1 MGTSG
6 DAMGRDSTNPF
17 VLWGNL
23 LLDDPGAGL
32 DDLLSGRGAR
42 GAQQRAEPEDFLAA
56 LLAHPVWAGATRE
69 RLIKGLDGALL
80 NWLKE
85 RFKWSLSDIGTFG
98 TRAYAAQISDALTVA
113 TRLPLPDTAQDLIH
127 DQATWDNWFRGLRWP
142 GDIDLLRQFN
152 LVLARRQTD
161 ARFVS
166 RWFAT
171 CDDAS
176 WGSPHWRTDL
186 NTGLLGLRKLPET
199 TGTEPERRV
208 AAALARFGAL
218 ALERGMD
225 PRKVET
231 TIRRRAAALT
241 VLYPRHERHWQ
252 EVWGRVLE
260 NPPSSVQKDASAML
274 ARWLGHEPTRGGAGD
289 VRPPGGRQR
298 VADHVAV
305 HRAPLPDA
313 ERRHQIAGKIN
324 RAQSLYD
331 GLWKEV
337 QTLIRDH
344 WGYASVSGEA
354 HYAVRTT
361 HNLYDRILRFQS
373 AKAYLAEMHVRTLQA
388 IEAEPGDPYTWDLW
402 AKVLSV
408 LGQDEASLSVRWE
421 SARRFPENCVLRNSL
436 AEALRDHGRMPLAEH
451 LLRETM
457 RDFPND
463 EACRGILAGLLIST
477 ERKSDAEHLLRE
489 TMRDF
494 PNNEVCR
501 GMLAGLLISTER
513 KSDAEHL
520 LRETMRDFPNN
531 EACRGILAG
540 LLISTERKSDAE
552 HLLRE
557 TMRDFPNNEVC
568 RGILAGLLIS
578 TGRRAE
584 AEDLLRE
591 AIRNFPKNEVFR
603 NMLDELSSTTERHED
618 RGAETDAA
626 TKGRL
631 AAPGQAEEQEIEGD
645 SGGMDSAIRTY
656 LGRLMDQVP
665 LLEAYFAPSAS
676 ASDAGAMLET
686 PSPETALP
694 SELALVAAHRAGRM
708 EGSGR
713 EYLETWVKAC
723 PSSYSARLLLAWRGR
738 EGNGLDSAAMS
749 GISADF
755 PENRHWNKWLCY
767 GFASGE
773 ERGKLRREAMNGG
786 DGNGKTS
793 WRGRLSAVYPD
804 LQTEGESNEDGMSHD
819 PAAMK
824 RLLEDVAFAG
834 ADRTVPSIP
843 IP

>member
-1 MGTSG
+1 
-6 DAMGRDSTNPF
+6 MGRDSTNPF
-17 VLWGNL
+17 VLWGKL

-69 RLIKGLDGALL
+69 RLIRRLDRALL
-80 NWLKE
+80 NWLKAG
-85 RFKWSLSDIGTFG
+85 FDWSLSDIGTFG
-98 TRAYAAQISDALTVA
+98 TRAYTAQMSDALTVA
-113 TRLPLPDTAQDLIH
+113 ARLPLTDTAQDLIH
-127 DQATWDNWFRGLRWP
+127 DQATWDNRFRGLRWP

-152 LVLARRQTD
+152 LVLARHQTD

-186 NTGLLGLRKLPET
+186 NTGLLGLRKLPVT
-199 TGTEPERRV
+199 DGTEPERRV

-225 PRKVET
+225 SVEVET

-241 VLYPRHERHWQ
+241 VLYPRHEGHW
-252 EVWGRVLE
+252 EDVWGRVLE
-260 NPPSSVQKDASAML
+260 DPPSSIPEDASAML
-274 ARWLGHEPTRGGAGD
+274 ARWLGHVPTRGGAGD
-289 VRPPGGRQR
+289 VRQPGGRQR
-298 VADHVAV
+298 VAERVAV

-313 ERRHQIAGKIN
+313 ERLRRIVGKIR
-324 RAQSLYD
+324 RAQSLHEE
-331 GLWKEV
+331 LWKEV

-354 HYAVRTT
+354 YYAVRTT

-373 AKAYLAEMHVRTLQA
+373 ARAYLAEMHVRTLQA
-388 IEAEPGDPYTWDLW
+388 IEAEPGNPYTWDLW

-421 SARRFPENCVLRNSL
+421 SARRFPEDCVLRSSL

-457 RDFPND
+457 RDFPNN
-463 EACRGILAGLLIST
+463 EACRNILAGLLIST

-489 TMRDF
+489 TIRDF
-494 PNNEVCR
+494 PKGEVCR
-501 GMLAGLLISTER
+501 
-513 KSDAEHL
+513 
-520 LRETMRDFPNN
+520 N
-531 EACRGILAG
+531 ILA
-540 LLISTERKSDAE
+540 R
-552 HLLRE
+552 
-557 TMRDFPNNEVC
+557 
-568 RGILAGLLIS
+568 LLIS

-591 AIRNFPKNEVFR
+591 AIRNFPDDEVFR
-603 NMLDELSSTTERHED
+603 NMLDELSSTTELQED
-618 RGAETDAA
+618 RGAEINVA
-626 TKGRL
+626 TEGRL

-645 SGGMDSAIRTY
+645 SGGIGLAISAY
-656 LGRLMDQVP
+656 LDQLTNQVP

-676 ASDAGAMLET
+676 ASDAGALLET

-713 EYLETWVKAC
+713 EYLETWVKAR
-723 PSSYSARLLLAWRGR
+723 PSSYSARLLLAWRGG
-738 EGNGLDSAAMS
+738 EGNGLDSTAMS

-755 PENRHWNKWLCY
+755 PENRHWNKWLYY

-773 ERGKLRREAMNGG
+773 ERGELRREAMNGG
-786 DGNGKTS
+786 GGNGGTS

>member
-6 DAMGRDSTNPF
+6 DAMGRDSTNPRDSISPF

-42 GAQQRAEPEDFLAA
+42 GAQQRAEPEDFLAD
-56 LLAHPVWAGATRE
+56 LLARPVWAGVRRE
-69 RLIKGLDGALL
+69 RLIRRLDEALL

-85 RFKWSLSDIGTFG
+85 RFDWSLSDIDTFG
-98 TRAYAAQISDALTVA
+98 TRAYAAQMSDALTVA
-113 TRLPLPDTAQDLIH
+113 ARLPLADTAQDLIH
-127 DQATWDNWFRGLRWP
+127 DQAIWDNRFRGLRWP

-152 LVLARRQTD
+152 LVLARHQTD
-161 ARFVS
+161 TRFVS

-171 CDDAS
+171 CDDAA

-186 NTGLLGLRKLPET
+186 STGLLGLRKLPET
-199 TGTEPERRV
+199 ADTEPERRV

-218 ALERGMD
+218 ALERGMNSLE
-225 PRKVET
+225 VEA
-231 TIRRRAAALT
+231 TIRRRASALT
-241 VLYPRHERHWQ
+241 VLYPRHEGHWQ
-252 EVWGRVLE
+252 DIWGRVLE
-260 NPPSSVQKDASAML
+260 GLPSSTPEDAPAML
-274 ARWLGHEPTRGGAGD
+274 AHWLGHVPTRGGAGD
-289 VRPPGGRQR
+289 VRPPEGRQR
-298 VADHVAV
+298 VADRAPV

-313 ERRHQIAGKIN
+313 ERLRRIAGKMN
-324 RAQSLYD
+324 RVQFLND
-331 GLWKEV
+331 KLWEET
-337 QTLIRDH
+337 QTLIREH
-344 WGYASVSGEA
+344 WLYASVSGETY
-354 HYAVRTT
+354 YAVRTT
-361 HNLYDRILRFQS
+361 HNLYDRILRLRP
-373 AKAYLAEMHVRTLQA
+373 ARACLAEMHVRILQA
-388 IEAEPGDPYTWDLW
+388 IEAVPGNSYIWDLW

-408 LGQDEASLSVRWE
+408 LCQDEASLSVRWE
-421 SARRFPENCVLRNSL
+421 SARRFPEDCVLRSSL
-436 AEALRDHGRMPLAEH
+436 AEALREHHRMPLAEH

-463 EACRGILAGLLIST
+463 EVCRDILA
-477 ERKSDAEHLLRE
+477 R
-489 TMRDF
+489 
-494 PNNEVCR
+494 
-501 GMLAGLLISTER
+501 
-513 KSDAEHL
+513 
-520 LRETMRDFPNN
+520 
-531 EACRGILAG
+531 
-540 LLISTERKSDAE
+540 
-552 HLLRE
+552 
-557 TMRDFPNNEVC
+557 
-568 RGILAGLLIS
+568 LLIS

-708 EGSGR
+708 EGSWR
-713 EYLETWVKAC
+713 EYLETWVKAR

-738 EGNGLDSAAMS
+738 EGNGLDSTAMS

-773 ERGKLRREAMNGG
+773 ERGELRREAMNGG
-786 DGNGKTS
+786 DGNGGTS
-793 WRGRLSAVYPD
+793 WWGRLSAVYPD

-819 PAAMK
+819 PAAMR

-843 IP
+843 LP

>member
-1 MGTSG
+1 MGTFG
-6 DAMGRDSTNPF
+6 DAMGRDSTTPRDSTNPF

-32 DDLLSGRGAR
+32 DDLLSGRRAR

-69 RLIKGLDGALL
+69 RLIKGLDRALL
-80 NWLKE
+80 NWLKA

-98 TRAYAAQISDALTVA
+98 TRAYAAQMSDALTVA
-113 TRLPLPDTAQDLIH
+113 ARLPLTDTAQDLID
-127 DQATWDNWFRGLRWP
+127 DQATWDNRFRSLRWP

-152 LVLARRQTD
+152 LVLARHQADT
-161 ARFVS
+161 RFVS

-171 CDDAS
+171 CDDAA
-176 WGSPHWRTDL
+176 WGNPHWRTDL

-199 TGTEPERRV
+199 ADTEPERRV

-218 ALERGMD
+218 ALKRGMNSLE
-225 PRKVET
+225 VEA

-241 VLYPRHERHWQ
+241 VLYPRHEGHWQ
-252 EVWGRVLE
+252 NVWGRVLE
-260 NPPSSVQKDASAML
+260 GLPSSPPEDASAML
-274 ARWLGHEPTRGGAGD
+274 ARWLGHVPTRGGAGD

-298 VADHVAV
+298 VADRAPI
-305 HRAPLPDA
+305 HRASLPDA
-313 ERRHQIAGKIN
+313 ERRHRIEGKIQ

-331 GLWKEV
+331 RLWKETR
-337 QTLIRDH
+337 TLIREH
-344 WGYASVSGEA
+344 WLYASVSGETY
-354 HYAVRTT
+354 YAVRTT
-361 HNLYDRILRFQS
+361 HYLYDRILQLRP
-373 AKAYLAEMHVRTLQA
+373 ARACLVEMHVWTLQA
-388 IEAEPGDPYTWDLW
+388 IEAEPGNPYIWDLW

-408 LGQDEASLSVRWE
+408 LGRDEDSLSVRWE
-421 SARRFPENCVLRNSL
+421 SARRFPENCVLRSSL

-457 RDFPND
+457 RDFPNN
-463 EACRGILAGLLIST
+463 EACRNILAGLLIST

-494 PNNEVCR
+494 PN
-501 GMLAGLLISTER
+501 
-513 KSDAEHL
+513 D
-520 LRETMRDFPNN
+520 
-531 EACRGILAG
+531 
-540 LLISTERKSDAE
+540 
-552 HLLRE
+552 
-557 TMRDFPNNEVC
+557 EVC
-568 RGILAGLLIS
+568 RGILARLLIS

-618 RGAETDAA
+618 RGAEIDAA
-626 TKGRL
+626 TEGRL

-645 SGGMDSAIRTY
+645 SGGIGLAIRTY
-656 LGRLMDQVP
+656 LGRLTNQVP

-676 ASDAGAMLET
+676 AGDAGALLET

-713 EYLETWVKAC
+713 EYLETWVKAR
-723 PSSYSARLLLAWRGR
+723 PLSYSARLLLAWRGG

-755 PENRHWNKWLCY
+755 PENHHWNKWLCY
-767 GFASGE
+767 GFVSGE

-786 DGNGKTS
+786 DGNGETS

>member
-1 MGTSG
+1 MDTSG

-17 VLWGNL
+17 VSWGKL

-32 DDLLSGRGAR
+32 DDLLSGRRAR

-56 LLAHPVWAGATRE
+56 LLAHPVWQEERA
-69 RLIKGLDGALL
+69 RLIKGLDTALL

-85 RFKWSLSDIGTFG
+85 RFDWSLSDIGTFG

-152 LVLARRQTD
+152 LVLARHQAD

-171 CDDAS
+171 CDDAA

-252 EVWGRVLE
+252 DVWGRVLE
-260 NPPSSVQKDASAML
+260 DLSSSSPEDASAVP
-274 ARWLGHEPTRGGAGD
+274 AHWLGHVPTRGDAGD

-298 VADHVAV
+298 VADRVAV
-305 HRAPLPDA
+305 YRAPLPDA
-313 ERRHQIAGKIN
+313 ERRRRIARKMD

-331 GLWKEV
+331 RLWKETR
-337 QTLIRDH
+337 TLIREH
-344 WGYASVSGEA
+344 WLYASVSGETY
-354 HYAVRTT
+354 YAVRTT
-361 HNLYDRILRFQS
+361 HYLYDRILQLRP
-373 AKAYLAEMHVRTLQA
+373 ARACLAEMHVWTLQA
-388 IEAEPGDPYTWDLW
+388 IEAEPGNPYIWDLW

-408 LGQDEASLSVRWE
+408 LGRDEASLSVRWE
-421 SARRFPENCVLRNSL
+421 SARRFPEDCVLRSSL

-457 RDFPND
+457 RDFPNN
-463 EACRGILAGLLIST
+463 EACRNILAGLLIST

-501 GMLAGLLISTER
+501 
-513 KSDAEHL
+513 
-520 LRETMRDFPNN
+520 N
-531 EACRGILAG
+531 ILAG
-540 LLISTERKSDAE
+540 LLISTERKSNAE

-557 TMRDFPNNEVC
+557 TIRDFPKGEVC
-568 RGILAGLLIS
+568 RNILARLLIS
-578 TGRRAE
+578 TGRRTE

-591 AIRNFPKNEVFR
+591 AIRNFPDDEVFR
-603 NMLDELSSTTERHED
+603 NMLDELSSRTGRQRDH
-618 RGAETDAA
+618 GAETDAA
-626 TKGRL
+626 TEGRL
-631 AAPGQAEEQEIEGD
+631 AAPGQTEEQEIEGD
-645 SGGMDSAIRTY
+645 SGGIESAIRTY
-656 LGRLMDQVP
+656 LGRLTNQVP

-676 ASDAGAMLET
+676 AGDAGALSGT
-686 PSPETALP
+686 PSPETAP
-694 SELALVAAHRAGRM
+694 HSELALVVAHRAGRM

-713 EYLETWVKAC
+713 EYLDTWARTR
-723 PSSYSARLLLAWRGR
+723 PSSYSARLLLAWQGQ

-749 GISADF
+749 RITTDF
-755 PENRHWNKWLCY
+755 PENRDWNKWLCY

-773 ERGKLRREAMNGG
+773 ERDKLRREAMNGG
-786 DGNGKTS
+786 DGNGETS
-793 WRGRLSAVYPD
+793 WWGRLSAIYPD

-819 PAAMK
+819 PDAMK
-824 RLLEDVAFAG
+824 RLLEDIAFAG

-843 IP
+843 LP

>member
-1 MGTSG
+1 MGTFG
-6 DAMGRDSTNPF
+6 DAMGRDSTPPRDSINPF

-56 LLAHPVWAGATRE
+56 LLAHPVWAGETRE

-80 NWLKE
+80 NWLKA
-85 RFKWSLSDIGTFG
+85 RFDWSLSDIGTFG
-98 TRAYAAQISDALTVA
+98 TRAYAAQMSDALTVA
-113 TRLPLPDTAQDLIH
+113 ARLPLTETAQDLIH
-127 DQATWDNWFRGLRWP
+127 DQATWDNRFRGLRWP

-152 LVLARRQTD
+152 LVLARHQAD

-171 CDDAS
+171 CDDAA

-218 ALERGMD
+218 ALERGMNSLE
-225 PRKVET
+225 VGA

-241 VLYPRHERHWQ
+241 VLYPRHEGHWQ
-252 EVWGRVLE
+252 DVWGRVLE
-260 NPPSSVQKDASAML
+260 DPPSSIPEDASAML
-274 ARWLGHEPTRGGAGD
+274 ARWLGHVPTRGGAGG

-298 VADHVAV
+298 VADRVAV

-313 ERRHQIAGKIN
+313 ERHRRIAGKIR
-324 RAQSLYD
+324 RAQSLHEE
-331 GLWKEV
+331 LWKEV

-361 HNLYDRILRFQS
+361 HNLYDRILRFQP
-373 AKAYLAEMHVRTLQA
+373 ARAYLAEMHVQTLQA
-388 IEAEPGDPYTWDLW
+388 IEAVPGNSYIWDLW
-402 AKVLSV
+402 AKVLSAS
-408 LGQDEASLSVRWE
+408 GRDESSLSVRWE
-421 SARRFPENCVLRNSL
+421 SARRFPENCVLRCSL

-463 EACRGILAGLLIST
+463 E
-477 ERKSDAEHLLRE
+477 
-489 TMRDF
+489 
-494 PNNEVCR
+494 
-501 GMLAGLLISTER
+501 
-513 KSDAEHL
+513 
-520 LRETMRDFPNN
+520 
-531 EACRGILAG
+531 
-540 LLISTERKSDAE
+540 
-552 HLLRE
+552 
-557 TMRDFPNNEVC
+557 VC
-568 RGILAGLLIS
+568 RGILARLLIS
-578 TGRRAE
+578 TGRRTE
-584 AEDLLRE
+584 AEDLLRK
-591 AIRNFPKNEVFR
+591 AIRNFPNNEVFLK
-603 NMLDELSSTTERHED
+603 MLVELSSPTERQED
-618 RGAETDAA
+618 RGAEIDAA
-626 TKGRL
+626 TEGRL
-631 AAPGQAEEQEIEGD
+631 AAPGQAEEQEIGGD
-645 SGGMDSAIRTY
+645 GGGMESAIRTY
-656 LGRLMDQVP
+656 LGRLMNQVP
-665 LLEAYFAPSAS
+665 LLAAYFAPSAS
-676 ASDAGAMLET
+676 ASAAGAMLET
-686 PSPETALP
+686 PSLETALP

-713 EYLETWVKAC
+713 EYLETWVKAR
-723 PSSYSARLLLAWRGR
+723 PLSYSARLLLAWRGG
-738 EGNGLDSAAMS
+738 EGNGLDDAVMS

-767 GFASGE
+767 GFVSGE

-793 WRGRLSAVYPD
+793 WRERLSAVYPD
-804 LQTEGESNEDGMSHD
+804 LQTEGESNGDGMSHD
-819 PAAMK
+819 PVAMK

>member
-1 MGTSG
+1 MDTSG

-17 VLWGNL
+17 VSWGKL

-32 DDLLSGRGAR
+32 DDLLSGRRAR

-56 LLAHPVWAGATRE
+56 LLAHPVWQEERA
-69 RLIKGLDGALL
+69 RLIKGLDTALL
-80 NWLKE
+80 NWLKA
-85 RFKWSLSDIGTFG
+85 RFDWSLSDIGTFG

-152 LVLARRQTD
+152 LVLARHQAD

-171 CDDAS
+171 CDDAA

-208 AAALARFGAL
+208 AAALVRFGAL

-252 EVWGRVLE
+252 DVWGRVLE
-260 NPPSSVQKDASAML
+260 DLSSSSPEDASAVP
-274 ARWLGHEPTRGGAGD
+274 AHWLGHVPTRGDAGD

-298 VADHVAV
+298 VADRAPI
-305 HRAPLPDA
+305 HRASLPDA
-313 ERRHQIAGKIN
+313 ERLRRIERN
-324 RAQSLYD
+324 MDRAQSLYD
-331 GLWKEV
+331 RLWKET
-337 QTLIRDH
+337 QTLIREH
-344 WGYASVSGEA
+344 WLYASVSGETY
-354 HYAVRTT
+354 YAVRTT
-361 HNLYDRILRFQS
+361 HNLYDRILRLRP
-373 AKAYLAEMHVRTLQA
+373 ARACLAEMHVQTLQA
-388 IEAEPGDPYTWDLW
+388 IEAVPGNSYIWDLW
-402 AKVLSV
+402 AKVLSAS
-408 LGQDEASLSVRWE
+408 GRDEASLSVRWE
-421 SARRFPENCVLRNSL
+421 SARRFPENCVLRSAL
-436 AEALRDHGRMPLAEH
+436 AEALREHRRIPLAEH

-463 EACRGILAGLLIST
+463 EVCRRILA
-477 ERKSDAEHLLRE
+477 R
-489 TMRDF
+489 
-494 PNNEVCR
+494 
-501 GMLAGLLISTER
+501 
-513 KSDAEHL
+513 
-520 LRETMRDFPNN
+520 
-531 EACRGILAG
+531 
-540 LLISTERKSDAE
+540 
-552 HLLRE
+552 
-557 TMRDFPNNEVC
+557 
-568 RGILAGLLIS
+568 LLIS
-578 TGRRAE
+578 TGRRTD
-584 AEDLLRE
+584 AEDLIRE
-591 AIRNFPKNEVFR
+591 AIRNFPNNEVFR
-603 NMLDELSSTTERHED
+603 NMLGELSSPTERQEN
-618 RGAETDAA
+618 RGVEIDAA
-626 TKGRL
+626 TEGRL

-676 ASDAGAMLET
+676 ASDAGALPGT
-686 PSPETALP
+686 PSPEMAPHL
-694 SELALVAAHRAGRM
+694 ELALVAAHRAGRM

-713 EYLETWVKAC
+713 EYLETWVKAR
-723 PSSYSARLLLAWRGR
+723 PLSYSARLLLAWRGR
-738 EGNGLDSAAMS
+738 EGNGLDNAAMS

-755 PENRHWNKWLCY
+755 PENHHWNKWLCY
-767 GFASGE
+767 GFVSGE

-804 LQTEGESNEDGMSHD
+804 LQTEGESNEDGMSYD
-819 PAAMK
+819 PVAMK

>member
-1 MGTSG
+1 MDTSR
-6 DAMGRDSTNPF
+6 DAMGRDSTNPRDSINPF

-69 RLIKGLDGALL
+69 RLIRRLDGALL
-80 NWLKE
+80 NWLKA
-85 RFKWSLSDIGTFG
+85 RFDWSLSDIGTFG
-98 TRAYAAQISDALTVA
+98 TRAYTAQMSDALTVA
-113 TRLPLPDTAQDLIH
+113 ARLPLTDTAQDLIH
-127 DQATWDNWFRGLRWP
+127 DQATWDNRFRGLRWP

-152 LVLARRQTD
+152 LVLARHQAD

-171 CDDAS
+171 CDDAA

-225 PRKVET
+225 SLEVGA

-241 VLYPRHERHWQ
+241 VLYPRHEGHWQ
-252 EVWGRVLE
+252 DVWGRVLE
-260 NPPSSVQKDASAML
+260 DLPSSIRKNTSAML
-274 ARWLGHEPTRGGAGD
+274 ARWLGHVPTRGDAGD

-298 VADHVAV
+298 VADRVAV
-305 HRAPLPDA
+305 YRAPLPDA
-313 ERRHQIAGKIN
+313 ERRRRIARKMD

-331 GLWKEV
+331 RLWKETR
-337 QTLIRDH
+337 TLIREH
-344 WGYASVSGEA
+344 WLYASVSGETY
-354 HYAVRTT
+354 YAVRTT
-361 HNLYDRILRFQS
+361 HYLYDRILQLRP
-373 AKAYLAEMHVRTLQA
+373 ARACLAEMHVWTLQA
-388 IEAEPGDPYTWDLW
+388 IEAEPGNPYIWDLW

-408 LGQDEASLSVRWE
+408 LGRDEASLSVRWE
-421 SARRFPENCVLRNSL
+421 SARRFPEDCVLRNSL
-436 AEALRDHGRMPLAEH
+436 AEALQDHGRMPLAEH

-457 RDFPND
+457 RDFPNN
-463 EACRGILAGLLIST
+463 EACRNI
-477 ERKSDAEHLLRE
+477 
-489 TMRDF
+489 
-494 PNNEVCR
+494 
-501 GMLAGLLISTER
+501 LAGLLISTER

-531 EACRGILAG
+531 EACRNILAG

-557 TMRDFPNNEVC
+557 TIRDFPKGEVC
-568 RGILAGLLIS
+568 RGILARLLIS
-578 TGRRAE
+578 TERRAE

-591 AIRNFPKNEVFR
+591 AIRNFPKNEVFQ

-645 SGGMDSAIRTY
+645 SGGIRLAISAY
-656 LGRLMDQVP
+656 LDQLANQVP

-676 ASDAGAMLET
+676 ASDAGALLET

-713 EYLETWVKAC
+713 EYLETWVKAR
-723 PSSYSARLLLAWRGR
+723 PLSYSARLLLAWRGG

-755 PENRHWNKWLCY
+755 PENHHWNKWLCY
-767 GFASGE
+767 GFVSGE

-804 LQTEGESNEDGMSHD
+804 LQTEGESNEDGTSHD

>member
-6 DAMGRDSTNPF
+6 DAMGQDSTTPRDSINPF

-69 RLIKGLDGALL
+69 RLIKGLDRALL
-80 NWLKE
+80 NWLKA
-85 RFKWSLSDIGTFG
+85 RFDWSLSDIGTFG
-98 TRAYAAQISDALTVA
+98 TRAYAAQMSDALTVA
-113 TRLPLPDTAQDLIH
+113 ARLPLADTAQDLID
-127 DQATWDNWFRGLRWP
+127 DQAIWDNRFRSLRWP

-152 LVLARRQTD
+152 LVLARHQTD
-161 ARFVS
+161 TRFVS

-171 CDDAS
+171 CDDAA

-186 NTGLLGLRKLPET
+186 NTGLLGLRKLPVT
-199 TGTEPERRV
+199 DGTEPERRV

-225 PRKVET
+225 SVEVET
-231 TIRRRAAALT
+231 TIQRRAAALT
-241 VLYPRHERHWQ
+241 VLYPRHEGHWQ
-252 EVWGRVLE
+252 DVWGRVLE
-260 NPPSSVQKDASAML
+260 DPPSSIPEDASAML
-274 ARWLGHEPTRGGAGD
+274 ARWLGHVPTRGGAGD
-289 VRPPGGRQR
+289 VRQPGGRQR
-298 VADHVAV
+298 VAERAPI
-305 HRAPLPDA
+305 HRASLPDA
-313 ERRHQIAGKIN
+313 ERRRRIAGKMN
-324 RAQSLYD
+324 SVQFLD
-331 GLWKEV
+331 DKLWEET
-337 QTLIRDH
+337 QTLIREH
-344 WGYASVSGEA
+344 WLFASVSGETY
-354 HYAVRTT
+354 YAVRTT
-361 HNLYDRILRFQS
+361 HNLYDRILRLRP
-373 AKAYLAEMHVRTLQA
+373 ARACLAEMHVRTLQA
-388 IEAEPGDPYTWDLW
+388 IEAEPGNPYIWDLW
-402 AKVLSV
+402 AKVLSA
-408 LGQDEASLSVRWE
+408 LGRDEASLAVRWE
-421 SARRFPENCVLRNSL
+421 SARRFPEDCVLRNSL
-436 AEALRDHGRMPLAEH
+436 AEALREHRRMLLAEH
-451 LLRETM
+451 LLRETI

-463 EACRGILAGLLIST
+463 EVCRNILARLLIST
-477 ERKSDAEHLLRE
+477 ERKSE
-489 TMRDF
+489 
-494 PNNEVCR
+494 
-501 GMLAGLLISTER
+501 
-513 KSDAEHL
+513 
-520 LRETMRDFPNN
+520 
-531 EACRGILAG
+531 
-540 LLISTERKSDAE
+540 AE

-618 RGAETDAA
+618 RGAEIDSA
-626 TKGRL
+626 TEGRL

-645 SGGMDSAIRTY
+645 SDRMDSAIRTY
-656 LGRLMDQVP
+656 LGRLTNQVP

-676 ASDAGAMLET
+676 AGDAGAMLET

-713 EYLETWVKAC
+713 EYLETWVKAR

-738 EGNGLDSAAMS
+738 EGNRLDSTAMS

-755 PENRHWNKWLCY
+755 PENRHWNKWLRY
-767 GFASGE
+767 GFVSGE

-786 DGNGKTS
+786 GGNGGTS

-804 LQTEGESNEDGMSHD
+804 LQTEGESNEDGMRHD
-819 PAAMK
+819 PAAMR

-834 ADRTVPSIP
+834 ADRTVPGIP

>member
-1 MGTSG
+1 MGTFG
-6 DAMGRDSTNPF
+6 DAMGRDSTIPQDSINPF
-17 VLWGNL
+17 VSWGKL
-23 LLDDPGAGL
+23 LLDDPGVGL

-42 GAQQRAEPEDFLAA
+42 GAQQRAEPEDFLAD
-56 LLAHPVWAGATRE
+56 LLAHPVWAGAKRE
-69 RLIKGLDGALL
+69 MLIRRLDGALL
-80 NWLKE
+80 NWIKA
-85 RFKWSLSDIGTFG
+85 RFDWSLSDIGTFG
-98 TRAYAAQISDALTVA
+98 TRAYAAQMSDALTVA
-113 TRLPLPDTAQDLIH
+113 ARLPLTDTAQDLIH
-127 DQATWDNWFRGLRWP
+127 DQATWDNRFRGLRWP

-152 LVLARRQTD
+152 LVLARHQTD

-166 RWFAT
+166 RWFAM
-171 CDDAS
+171 CDDAA

-186 NTGLLGLRKLPET
+186 NTGLLGLRKLPVAA
-199 TGTEPERRV
+199 GNEPESRV

-218 ALERGMD
+218 ALDRGMD
-225 PRKVET
+225 SMEIEAT
-231 TIRRRAAALT
+231 FRRRAAALT

-252 EVWGRVLE
+252 DVWGRVLE
-260 NPPSSVQKDASAML
+260 GLPSSIPEDASAML
-274 ARWLGHEPTRGGAGD
+274 ARWLGHVPTRGGDGD
-289 VRPPGGRQR
+289 VRPLGGRQR
-298 VADHVAV
+298 VAERVAV

-313 ERRHQIAGKIN
+313 ERLRRIAGKIR
-324 RAQSLYD
+324 RAQSLHEE
-331 GLWKEV
+331 LWKEV

-361 HNLYDRILRFQS
+361 HNLYDRILRLRP

-388 IEAEPGDPYTWDLW
+388 IEAEPGNPYIWDLW
-402 AKVLSV
+402 AKVLSAS
-408 LGQDEASLSVRWE
+408 GRDEASLSVRWE
-421 SARRFPENCVLRNSL
+421 SIRRFPENCVLRSSL

-457 RDFPND
+457 RDFPNN
-463 EACRGILAGLLIST
+463 EVCRNILARLLIST
-477 ERKSDAEHLLRE
+477 ERKSE
-489 TMRDF
+489 
-494 PNNEVCR
+494 
-501 GMLAGLLISTER
+501 
-513 KSDAEHL
+513 
-520 LRETMRDFPNN
+520 
-531 EACRGILAG
+531 
-540 LLISTERKSDAE
+540 AE

-568 RGILAGLLIS
+568 RGILARLLIS

-591 AIRNFPKNEVFR
+591 AIRNFPNDEVFR

-618 RGAETDAA
+618 RGAEIDAA
-626 TKGRL
+626 TEGRF
-631 AAPGQAEEQEIEGD
+631 ADPGQAEEQKIEGD
-645 SGGMDSAIRTY
+645 SDRMDSAIRTY
-656 LGRLMDQVP
+656 LGRLTNQVP

-676 ASDAGAMLET
+676 AGDAGAMLET

-713 EYLETWVKAC
+713 EYLETWVKVR

-738 EGNGLDSAAMS
+738 EGNGLDDTAMS

-755 PENRHWNKWLCY
+755 PENHHWNKWLRY
-767 GFASGE
+767 GFVSGE

-786 DGNGKTS
+786 GGNGGTS

-819 PAAMK
+819 PAAMR
-824 RLLEDVAFAG
+824 RLLEDVAFAD
-834 ADRTVPSIP
+834 ADRTVPGIP

>member
-1 MGTSG
+1 MGTFG
-6 DAMGRDSTNPF
+6 DAMGRDSTTPRDSINPF

-23 LLDDPGAGL
+23 LLDDPGVGL

-42 GAQQRAEPEDFLAA
+42 GAQQRAEPEDFLAD

-69 RLIKGLDGALL
+69 RLIGKLDTALL
-80 NWLKE
+80 NWLKA
-85 RFKWSLSDIGTFG
+85 RFGWSLSDIGTFG
-98 TRAYAAQISDALTVA
+98 TRAYAAQMSDALTVA
-113 TRLPLPDTAQDLIH
+113 ARLPLTDTAQDLIH
-127 DQATWDNWFRGLRWP
+127 DQAIWDNRFRGLRWP

-152 LVLARRQTD
+152 LVLARHQTD
-161 ARFVS
+161 TRFVS

-171 CDDAS
+171 CDDAA

-186 NTGLLGLRKLPET
+186 STGLLGLRKLPET
-199 TGTEPERRV
+199 ADTEPERRV
-208 AAALARFGAL
+208 AAALARFGVL
-218 ALERGMD
+218 ALERGMNSLE
-225 PRKVET
+225 VEA
-231 TIRRRAAALT
+231 TIRRRAATLT
-241 VLYPRHERHWQ
+241 VLYPRHEGHWQ
-252 EVWGRVLE
+252 DVWGRVLE
-260 NPPSSVQKDASAML
+260 GLPSSIQENTSAML
-274 ARWLGHEPTRGGAGD
+274 AHWLGPVPTRGGAGD
-289 VRPPGGRQR
+289 VRPLGGRQR
-298 VADHVAV
+298 VADRVAV

-331 GLWKEV
+331 GLWKET
-337 QTLIRDH
+337 QTLIREH
-344 WGYASVSGEA
+344 WLYASVSGETY
-354 HYAVRTT
+354 YAVRTT
-361 HNLYDRILRFQS
+361 HNLYDRILQLRP
-373 AKAYLAEMHVRTLQA
+373 ARACLAEMHVRTLQA
-388 IEAEPGDPYTWDLW
+388 IEAEPGNPYIWDLW
-402 AKVLSV
+402 AKVLSAS
-408 LGQDEASLSVRWE
+408 GRDETSLSVRWE
-421 SARRFPENCVLRNSL
+421 SARRFPEDCVLRNSL
-436 AEALRDHGRMPLAEH
+436 AEALREHGRMPLAEH

-463 EACRGILAGLLIST
+463 EVCRDILA
-477 ERKSDAEHLLRE
+477 R
-489 TMRDF
+489 
-494 PNNEVCR
+494 
-501 GMLAGLLISTER
+501 
-513 KSDAEHL
+513 
-520 LRETMRDFPNN
+520 
-531 EACRGILAG
+531 
-540 LLISTERKSDAE
+540 
-552 HLLRE
+552 
-557 TMRDFPNNEVC
+557 
-568 RGILAGLLIS
+568 LLIS

-694 SELALVAAHRAGRM
+694 LELALVAAHRAGRM

-713 EYLETWVKAC
+713 EYLETWVKAR
-723 PSSYSARLLLAWRGR
+723 PLSYSARLLLAWRGG
-738 EGNGLDSAAMS
+738 EGNGLDDAAMS

-755 PENRHWNKWLCY
+755 PENHHWNKWLCY
-767 GFASGE
+767 GFVSGE

-793 WRGRLSAVYPD
+793 WRGRLSVVYPD

-819 PAAMK
+819 PVAMR

-843 IP
+843 LP

>member
-1 MGTSG
+1 MGTFG
-6 DAMGRDSTNPF
+6 DAMGRDSTNSRDSTNPF

-32 DDLLSGRGAR
+32 DDLLSGRRAR
-42 GAQQRAEPEDFLAA
+42 GAQQRAEPDDFLAD
-56 LLAHPVWAGATRE
+56 LLAHPIWAGAKRE
-69 RLIKGLDGALL
+69 RLIRNLDRALL
-80 NWLKE
+80 NWLKA
-85 RFKWSLSDIGTFG
+85 RFDWSLSDIGTFG
-98 TRAYAAQISDALTVA
+98 TRAYAAQMSDALTVA
-113 TRLPLPDTAQDLIH
+113 ARLPLTDTAQNLIH
-127 DQATWDNWFRGLRWP
+127 DQATWDNRFRSLRWP

-152 LVLARRQTD
+152 LVLARHQID

-171 CDDAS
+171 CDDAA

-199 TGTEPERRV
+199 ADTEPERRV
-208 AAALARFGAL
+208 AAALVRFGAL

-225 PRKVET
+225 SRKVET
-231 TIRRRAAALT
+231 TTRRRAAALT
-241 VLYPRHERHWQ
+241 VLYPRHEGYWQ
-252 EVWGRVLE
+252 DVWGRVLE
-260 NPPSSVQKDASAML
+260 GLPSSIPENTSAKL
-274 ARWLGHEPTRGGAGD
+274 ARWLGHVPIRGGADD

-298 VADHVAV
+298 VADRAPI
-305 HRAPLPDA
+305 HRASLPDA
-313 ERRHQIAGKIN
+313 ERRRRIAGKMN
-324 RAQSLYD
+324 RVQFLD
-331 GLWKEV
+331 DKLWKET
-337 QTLIRDH
+337 QTLIREH
-344 WGYASVSGEA
+344 WLYASVSGETY
-354 HYAVRTT
+354 YAVRTT
-361 HNLYDRILRFQS
+361 HNLYDRILRFRPT
-373 AKAYLAEMHVRTLQA
+373 KVYLAEMHVQTLQA
-388 IEAEPGDPYTWDLW
+388 IEAEPGNPYIWDLW

-408 LGQDEASLSVRWE
+408 LGRDEASLSVRWE
-421 SARRFPENCVLRNSL
+421 SARRFPEDCVLRNSL

-457 RDFPND
+457 RDFPN
-463 EACRGILAGLLIST
+463 
-477 ERKSDAEHLLRE
+477 
-489 TMRDF
+489 
-494 PNNEVCR
+494 
-501 GMLAGLLISTER
+501 
-513 KSDAEHL
+513 
-520 LRETMRDFPNN
+520 N
-531 EACRGILAG
+531 EACRNILAG

-591 AIRNFPKNEVFR
+591 AIRNFPKNEVFQ

-645 SGGMDSAIRTY
+645 SGGIESAIRTY

-676 ASDAGAMLET
+676 ASDASAMLET

-786 DGNGKTS
+786 DGNGGTS
-793 WRGRLSAVYPD
+793 WWGRLSAVYPD
-804 LQTEGESNEDGMSHD
+804 LQTEGESNEDGMRHD
-819 PAAMK
+819 PAAMR

>member
-6 DAMGRDSTNPF
+6 DAMGRDSINPF

-23 LLDDPGAGL
+23 LLDDPGVGL

-42 GAQQRAEPEDFLAA
+42 GAQQRAEPEDFLAD
-56 LLAHPVWAGATRE
+56 LLAHPVWAGARRE
-69 RLIKGLDGALL
+69 RLIRRLDEALL
-80 NWLKE
+80 NWLKA
-85 RFKWSLSDIGTFG
+85 RFDWSLSDIDTFG
-98 TRAYAAQISDALTVA
+98 TRAYAAQMSDALTVA
-113 TRLPLPDTAQDLIH
+113 ARLPLTDTAQDLIH
-127 DQATWDNWFRGLRWP
+127 DQATWDNRFRGLRWP

-152 LVLARRQTD
+152 LVLARHQTD

-186 NTGLLGLRKLPET
+186 NTGLLGLRKLPVT
-199 TGTEPERRV
+199 DGTEPERRV
-208 AAALARFGAL
+208 AAALTRFGAL
-218 ALERGMD
+218 ALERRMD
-225 PRKVET
+225 SVEVET
-231 TIRRRAAALT
+231 TIRHRAAALT
-241 VLYPRHERHWQ
+241 VLYPRHEGHWQ
-252 EVWGRVLE
+252 DVWGRVLE
-260 NPPSSVQKDASAML
+260 DLPSSIRKNTSAML
-274 ARWLGHEPTRGGAGD
+274 ARWLGHVPTRGDAGD

-298 VADHVAV
+298 VADRAPI
-305 HRAPLPDA
+305 HRASLPDA
-313 ERRHQIAGKIN
+313 ERLRRVAGKMKGV
-324 RAQSLYD
+324 QFLD
-331 GLWKEV
+331 DKLWKET

-361 HNLYDRILRFQS
+361 HNLYDRILRLRP
-373 AKAYLAEMHVRTLQA
+373 AKMYLAEMHVRTLQA
-388 IEAEPGDPYTWDLW
+388 IEAEPGNPYIWDLW
-402 AKVLSV
+402 AKVLSAS
-408 LGQDEASLSVRWE
+408 GQDEASLSVRWE
-421 SARRFPENCVLRNSL
+421 SARRFPEDCVLRNSL
-436 AEALRDHGRMPLAEH
+436 AEALQDHGRMPL
-451 LLRETM
+451 
-457 RDFPND
+457 
-463 EACRGILAGLLIST
+463 
-477 ERKSDAEHLLRE
+477 
-489 TMRDF
+489 
-494 PNNEVCR
+494 
-501 GMLAGLLISTER
+501 
-513 KSDAEHL
+513 
-520 LRETMRDFPNN
+520 
-531 EACRGILAG
+531 
-540 LLISTERKSDAE
+540 AE

-568 RGILAGLLIS
+568 RGILARLLIS

-603 NMLDELSSTTERHED
+603 NMLDELSSTTGHQED
-618 RGAETDAA
+618 RGAEIDAA
-626 TKGRL
+626 TEGRL
-631 AAPGQAEEQEIEGD
+631 AAPGQAEEQEIGGD
-645 SGGMDSAIRTY
+645 GGGMDSAIRTY
-656 LGRLMDQVP
+656 LGRLMNQVP

-676 ASDAGAMLET
+676 AGDAGAMLET

-713 EYLETWVKAC
+713 EYLETWVKVR

-738 EGNGLDSAAMS
+738 EGNGLDSTAMS

-755 PENRHWNKWLCY
+755 PENRHWNEWLYY

-773 ERGKLRREAMNGG
+773 ERGELRREAMNGG
-786 DGNGKTS
+786 GGNGGTS

-819 PAAMK
+819 PAAMR

-843 IP
+843 LP

>member
-1 MGTSG
+1 
-6 DAMGRDSTNPF
+6 MGRDSTNPF
-17 VLWGNL
+17 VLWGKL

-69 RLIKGLDGALL
+69 RLIRRLDRALL
-80 NWLKE
+80 NWLKA
-85 RFKWSLSDIGTFG
+85 RFDWSLSDIGTFG
-98 TRAYAAQISDALTVA
+98 TRAYTAQMSDALTVA
-113 TRLPLPDTAQDLIH
+113 ARLPLTDTAQDLIH
-127 DQATWDNWFRGLRWP
+127 DQATWDNRFRGLRWP

-152 LVLARRQTD
+152 LVLARHQTD

-186 NTGLLGLRKLPET
+186 NTGLLGLRKLPVT
-199 TGTEPERRV
+199 DGTEPERRV

-225 PRKVET
+225 SVEVET

-241 VLYPRHERHWQ
+241 VLYPRHEGHWQ
-252 EVWGRVLE
+252 DVWGRVLE
-260 NPPSSVQKDASAML
+260 GLPSSVQKDASAML
-274 ARWLGHEPTRGGAGD
+274 ARWLGHVPTRGGAGD
-289 VRPPGGRQR
+289 VQPPGGRQR
-298 VADHVAV
+298 VADRVAG
-305 HRAPLPDA
+305 HRASLPDA
-313 ERRHQIAGKIN
+313 ERLRRIAGKIR
-324 RAQSLYD
+324 RAQSLHEE
-331 GLWKEV
+331 LWKEV

-354 HYAVRTT
+354 HYAVRTI

-373 AKAYLAEMHVRTLQA
+373 ARAYLAEMHVRTLQA
-388 IEAEPGDPYTWDLW
+388 IEAEPGNPYTWDLW

-421 SARRFPENCVLRNSL
+421 SARRFPEDCVLRNSL

-457 RDFPND
+457 RDFPNN
-463 EACRGILAGLLIST
+463 EACRNI
-477 ERKSDAEHLLRE
+477 
-489 TMRDF
+489 
-494 PNNEVCR
+494 
-501 GMLAGLLISTER
+501 LAGLLISTER

-531 EACRGILAG
+531 EACRNILAG

-557 TMRDFPNNEVC
+557 TMRDFPNDEVC
-568 RGILAGLLIS
+568 RGILARLLIS

-591 AIRNFPKNEVFR
+591 AIRNFPDDEVFR
-603 NMLDELSSTTERHED
+603 NMLDELSSTTELQED
-618 RGAETDAA
+618 RGAEINVA
-626 TKGRL
+626 TEGRL

-645 SGGMDSAIRTY
+645 SGGIGLAISAY
-656 LGRLMDQVP
+656 LDQLTNQVP

-676 ASDAGAMLET
+676 ASDAGAILET

-694 SELALVAAHRAGRM
+694 SELALVATHRAGRM

-713 EYLETWVKAC
+713 EYLETWVKAR
-723 PSSYSARLLLAWRGR
+723 PLSYSARLLLAWRGR

-755 PENRHWNKWLCY
+755 PENCHWNKWLCY
-767 GFASGE
+767 GFVSGE
-773 ERGKLRREAMNGG
+773 DRGKLRREAMNGG
-786 DGNGKTS
+786 DGNGGTS
-793 WRGRLSAVYPD
+793 WWGRLSAVYPD
-804 LQTEGESNEDGMSHD
+804 LQAEGESSEDRMSHD

-834 ADRTVPSIP
+834 ADQAVPSIP